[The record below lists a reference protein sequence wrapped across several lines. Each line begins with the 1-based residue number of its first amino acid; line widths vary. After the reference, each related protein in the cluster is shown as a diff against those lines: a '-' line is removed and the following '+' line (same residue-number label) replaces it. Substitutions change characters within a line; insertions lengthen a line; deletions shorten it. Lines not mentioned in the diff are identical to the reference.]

1 MIEEGKKAPSFSLK
15 NQDDNTVSLEDFK
28 GKKVVLYFYPKDN
41 TPGCTKEACK
51 FRDMYEEIKKQNAVI
66 LGVSAD
72 SVKSHTKFKEKY
84 ELPFD
89 LLSDPDKELCK
100 AFGVIKQKSMFGNT
114 FLGITRSTFIIDE
127 QGVVEKVFP
136 KVKVKTHDEEV
147 LDHLQSEK

>member
-15 NQDDNTVSLEDFK
+15 NQDDNTVSLKDFK

-72 SVKSHTKFKEKY
+72 SVKSHTKFKQKY

-114 FLGITRSTFIIDE
+114 FLGITRTTFIIDE

>member
-15 NQDDNTVSLEDFK
+15 NQDDNTVSLKDFK

-72 SVKSHTKFKEKY
+72 SVKSHTKFKQKY

-114 FLGITRSTFIIDE
+114 FLGITRTTFIIDE

-136 KVKVKTHDEEV
+136 KVKVKTHDEDV